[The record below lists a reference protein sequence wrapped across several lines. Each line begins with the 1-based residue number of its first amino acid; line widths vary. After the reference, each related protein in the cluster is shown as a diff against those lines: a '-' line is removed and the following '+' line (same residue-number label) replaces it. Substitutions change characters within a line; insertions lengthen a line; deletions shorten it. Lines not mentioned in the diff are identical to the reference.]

1 MVYDLINKLIKLFY
15 DRPIVTL
22 SDGKYDG
29 KMKDDL
35 FVFEFLKC
43 PFGHPRNF
51 HVSRITVD
59 FNG

>member
-1 MVYDLINKLIKLFY
+1 MMVIGFLMM
-15 DRPIVTL
+15 V
-22 SDGKYDG
+22 GK
-29 KMKDDL
+29 KKDDL
-35 FVFEFLKC
+35 FVFEFLEC